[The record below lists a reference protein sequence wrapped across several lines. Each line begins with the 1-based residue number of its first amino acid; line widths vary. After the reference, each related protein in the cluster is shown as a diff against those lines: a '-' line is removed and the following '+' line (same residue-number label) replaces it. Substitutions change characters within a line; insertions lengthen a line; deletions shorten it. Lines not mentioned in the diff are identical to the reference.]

1 MLTNGQLRPAFGSR
15 SHPLIGLLWWLMV
28 MPQLVV
34 GLHAASV
41 TLAWDPSPSENI
53 TGYTIYMG
61 NDGVNFPNSTNVG
74 DVLEFTLDNLPEGVT
89 NVFAATAHDLYGM
102 ESDFSNFVTNYVP
115 VSTPAPTPHIT
126 TRPMA
131 IQCVVDHTCTIQ
143 ATELMQFVADQDGH
157 FLSLMDVGSPTTNNA
172 QVIIQGTSIVF
183 SPAFNSTNDDAFFY
197 VVGDSFGNSATGLV
211 TVTMLVAQPSLA
223 PQKSPK
229 MISRL
234 VQSDGGC
241 LVSFSGVAGYWYQI
255 LTATSILLP
264 DWTFAIELQADPD
277 GLIEFYDP
285 PPLAPSKFYRAI
297 RVGP

>member
-1 MLTNGQLRPAFGSR
+1 M
-15 SHPLIGLLWWLMV
+15 IGLLWWLVV

-74 DVLEFTLDNLPEGVT
+74 DVLEFTLDNLAEGVT

-126 TRPMA
+126 ARPMA

-143 ATELMQFVADQDGH
+143 STELMQSVSDPDGH
-157 FLSLMDVGSPTTNNA
+157 FLSLMDVGSPTTNSG
-172 QVIIQGTSIVF
+172 QVTIQGTAIVF
-183 SPAFNSTNDDAFFY
+183 SPAPNSTNDDAFVY
-197 VVGDSFGNSATGLV
+197 VVDDSFGNSATGLV
-211 TVTMLVAQPSLA
+211 TVTMLAAQPSLA

-241 LVSFSGVAGYWYQI
+241 LVSFSGVAGCWYQI

-264 DWTFAIELQADPD
+264 DWIFAIELQANSD

-297 RVGP
+297 RIGP